1 VAAPSYQT
9 VTVYGPFHRVA
20 NPRTQ
25 RAEEMRAI
33 LWSGELWGSPARSSL
48 IPAVK
53 AYFGSL
59 PEGQSGFEFFSLAP
73 PDRPWGGV
81 VYWHER
87 DDGAVWIHDGQ
98 AKVNVLVRRV
108 DQDL

>member
-1 VAAPSYQT
+1 MGAPRYET
-9 VTVYGPFHRVA
+9 VRVYAPFHRVA

-25 RAEEMRAI
+25 GAAEMRAI
-33 LWSGELWGSPARSSL
+33 LQSGELWGSPPGSSL

-59 PEGQSGFEFFSLAP
+59 PAGQSGFEFFSVAP

-81 VYWHER
+81 VY
-87 DDGAVWIHDGQ
+87 
-98 AKVNVLVRRV
+98 
-108 DQDL
+108 